1 VASKN
6 PYGRTVKPEQAHF
19 VYQSFDGS
27 WTWYVLKT
35 YQTPEK
41 EAQNPYAR
49 WFCAVSSPFLHPPL
63 AGGKNKVQLEYGD
76 VYVAEIKRQARKLEY
91 NPLCIDKQT
100 GGQDEQ
106 AS

>member
-41 EAQNPYAR
+41 EASNPCAR
-49 WFCAVSSPFLHPPL
+49 WFCAVSSPFLQPYENGTP
-63 AGGKNKVQLEYGD
+63 ALEYGD
-76 VYVAEIKRQARKLEY
+76 CYVKEVKIQGRLLDH
-91 NPLCIDKQT
+91 NPLYTDKRI
-100 GGQDEQ
+100 GGRDEQ